1 MRVSTLRINLPPIN
15 FAIYRPRMPDQA
27 LYLQLTE
34 RKILPSTAA
43 TATGADRLN
52 VTGTGDI
59 YHDFL
64 RVGTHS
70 TSQRVPFHSVFLFT
84 RFFNND
90 GSNTLLVDQR
100 MPEAFA

>member
-1 MRVSTLRINLPPIN
+1 
-15 FAIYRPRMPDQA
+15 MPDQA
-27 LYLQLTE
+27 FYLQLTE
-34 RKILPSTAA
+34 RKILSSTAA
-43 TATGADRLN
+43 TAIEAVRLN
-52 VTGTGDI
+52 VTGTGGIDHF
-59 YHDFL
+59 YM

>member
-1 MRVSTLRINLPPIN
+1 MRVSTLQINLPPIN

-27 LYLQLTE
+27 FYLQLTE
-34 RKILPSTAA
+34 RKIFYSTAA
-43 TATGADRLN
+43 ATTGASRLN
-52 VTGTGDI
+52 VTGTGDMN
-59 YHDFL
+59 HFFL
-64 RVGTHS
+64 RVVTHS
-70 TSQRVPFHSVFLFT
+70 TSQHVPFHSVFLFT